1 MSNRRIWTWH
11 DVGWAEIASVV
22 MLAVCVALFVGWL
35 GSMTYFFRSITKP
48 ELLMNDQF
56 FRFSVVYPPVYTLI
70 FVPLL
75 FTDVLESKLFILPLH
90 LGCVI
95 CLFYL
100 AYFTA
105 KSLVLLE
112 KGEAVTF
119 YEAAGPFFLIWF
131 YPLGIWVIQPRVNRL
146 FAKES
151 AGE

>member
-1 MSNRRIWTWH
+1 
-11 DVGWAEIASVV
+11 
-22 MLAVCVALFVGWL
+22 
-35 GSMTYFFRSITKP
+35 
-48 ELLMNDQF
+48 MNDQF